1 MIGTETRSQPMASN
15 ESKELSLNGTD
26 VRCRYRA
33 AGQPEMPGLLCAH
46 KTIVYKAFNRN
57 ANLVVR
63 SWDC

>member
-1 MIGTETRSQPMASN
+1 MASN